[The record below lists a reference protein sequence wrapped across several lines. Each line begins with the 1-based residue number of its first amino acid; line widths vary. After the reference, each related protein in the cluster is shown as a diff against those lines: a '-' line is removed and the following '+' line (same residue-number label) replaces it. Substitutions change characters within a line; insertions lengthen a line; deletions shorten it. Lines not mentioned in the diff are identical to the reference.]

1 MAAEH
6 DQASAVPTRQAVPT
20 QQAAAAADQGR
31 SWPREERWFQ
41 SWFEHVPCGTVVL
54 SMAAARPNLYLAA
67 NEGFCQLA
75 GYSWAELTGREFLGD
90 FHPEEQA
97 ALDAAIQQ
105 VISGLSLTALHGFA
119 AQAGGRAWLQSEPG
133 RSTTVTIALPAAPG
147 SGMT

>member
-6 DQASAVPTRQAVPT
+6 DQASAVPT

-31 SWPREERWFQ
+31 SWLREERRFR
-41 SWFEHVPCGTVVL
+41 SWFEHMPCGMGVL
-54 SMAAARPNLYLAA
+54 STAPGRPNLYLAA
-67 NEGFCQLA
+67 NDSFCQLA

-105 VISGLSLTALHGFA
+105 VI
-119 AQAGGRAWLQSEPG
+119 
-133 RSTTVTIALPAAPG
+133 
-147 SGMT
+147 